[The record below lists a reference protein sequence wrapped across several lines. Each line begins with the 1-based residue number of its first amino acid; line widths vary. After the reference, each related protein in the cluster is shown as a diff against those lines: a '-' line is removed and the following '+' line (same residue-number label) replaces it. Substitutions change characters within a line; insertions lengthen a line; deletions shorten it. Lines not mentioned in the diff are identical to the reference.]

1 MEYIKFIFCVVCIL
15 LIFYFGNI
23 SNRKQNKKIK
33 QMQNELKSGDKVITY
48 SGLAGIIID
57 VMEDRVIIQTN
68 PDNLKISIEKWAI
81 AGIDDRNV

>member
-1 MEYIKFIFCVVCIL
+1 MEYIKFIICVVCIL

-23 SNRKQNKKIK
+23 SNRRQNKKIK